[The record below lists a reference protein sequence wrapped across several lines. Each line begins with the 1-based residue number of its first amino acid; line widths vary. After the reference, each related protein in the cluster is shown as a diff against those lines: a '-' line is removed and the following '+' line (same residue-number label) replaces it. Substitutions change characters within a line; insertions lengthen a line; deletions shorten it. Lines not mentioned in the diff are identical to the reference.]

1 MEVAKYFQQLYSF
14 CKLMQSTSSRE
25 KQKQKNNF
33 LMDAASSF
41 LWKATTEKYQI
52 TKINDGKKILTDLV
66 RPQGF
71 PLQWGTACLVF

>member
-1 MEVAKYFQQLYSF
+1 
-14 CKLMQSTSSRE
+14 MQSTSSRE
-25 KQKQKNNF
+25 KQKKKKNDF

-52 TKINDGKKILTDLV
+52 TKINGRKKILTDLV